1 MIENTEIDKADLF
14 FQHLAVLRAYAK
26 RVFGDGNELTL
37 EEEADKNARASEFRT
52 VGALCDFTERQ
63 MVSLVYADIVR
74 PESATTE

>member
-1 MIENTEIDKADLF
+1 MIENTEIDNADLF

-37 EEEADKNARASEFRT
+37 EEEADKNTCAGEFLK

-63 MVSLVYADIVR
+63 MVCLACADIV
-74 PESATTE
+74 